1 MMTSRAADPAFYAET
16 AESLVERVFG
26 AVGRLREEVLDRR
39 LTDLTPHGPLQARH
53 LADLRPALIELLRA
67 HRDIVVG
74 MGMIVAPGLLR
85 GERHRMEW
93 WQLPP
98 GRDQPAA
105 LRVDL
110 NPESL
115 GFYDCDSAEW
125 FDVPRRTGRR
135 HIVGPYVDALG
146 TDRYLLTFTAP
157 VVADGTFLGV
167 VGADVPV
174 AQFERHLLRAWGDR
188 ALVAGQVAGGA
199 GRDVRQGRD
208 ARQGRDVRAG
218 EGRAGGVEPEVLI
231 INSQGRV
238 VVSNCARALSGDLL
252 AGEPAGTGTVRLD
265 LLDVPWQ
272 LLLTERL
279 VPRRPLVRN
288 QP

>member
-1 MMTSRAADPAFYAET
+1 MTGRAADPTSYAAT

-26 AVGRLREEVLDRR
+26 AVGLLREQVLDYRSHALSRR
-39 LTDLTPHGPLQARH
+39 EQLQAKH
-53 LADLRPALIELLRA
+53 FAELRPGLIALLRA

-74 MGMIVAPGLLR
+74 MGMIVAPGILQAD
-85 GERHRMEW
+85 RHRVEW
-93 WQLPP
+93 WQLLP
-98 GRDQPAA
+98 GRDQPSA

-110 NPESL
+110 NPESI

-125 FDVPRRTGRR
+125 FSVPRRTGRR

-174 AQFERHLLRAWGDR
+174 ARFERCLLPAWAD
-188 ALVAGQVAGGA
+188 
-199 GRDVRQGRD
+199 
-208 ARQGRDVRAG
+208 
-218 EGRAGGVEPEVLI
+218 RAGGMGNIGAGKVAPDVLI
-231 INSQGRV
+231 INSQRRV
-238 VVSNCARALSGDLL
+238 VVSNSVRALSGELL
-252 AGEPAGTGTVRLD
+252 TDDSAIAGTVRLD
-265 LLDVPWQ
+265 LPDVPWQ
-272 LLLTERL
+272 LLLSERL
-279 VPRRPLVRN
+279 FHRVGRN